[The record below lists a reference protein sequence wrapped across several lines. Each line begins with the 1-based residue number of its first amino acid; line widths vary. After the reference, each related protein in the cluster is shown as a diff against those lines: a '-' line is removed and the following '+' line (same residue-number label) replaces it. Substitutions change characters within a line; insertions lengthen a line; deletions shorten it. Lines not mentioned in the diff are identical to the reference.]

1 MIPGGRLV
9 ASRVVD
15 DPGAALE
22 AALDRGLTGYAVLE
36 PGDALLLA
44 GETRGVVTF
53 EAGVPV
59 LAYERGGDRGG
70 REAVRALEAPGPTRV
85 EFYRVDAADLAEAH
99 ADERHRVPPGFPA
112 STLGDEALA
121 TRTRDAAPADRVSEA
136 TSAVE
141 SFLADDERVAEVR
154 ERARAEA
161 QRRAREWGLADELD
175 GADAGPDASPDAG
188 DPGAGAGGTDADA
201 DGRDVDD
208 ASDAVADGPLDAD
221 AG

>member
-9 ASRVVD
+9 ASRVVA
-15 DPGAALE
+15 DPGAALD
-22 AALDRGLTGYAVLE
+22 AALDRELTGYAVLE

-59 LAYERGGDRGG
+59 LVYERGGDRGG
-70 REAVRALEAPGPTRV
+70 REAVRALDAPGPTRV
-85 EFYRVDAADLAEAH
+85 EFYRVDAAALAEAH

-121 TRTRDAAPADRVSEA
+121 TRTRDAAPDERLAEA

-141 SFLADDERVAEVR
+141 SFLDDEERIAEVR

-175 GADAGPDASPDAG
+175 DDGEAGTATEDDG
-188 DPGAGAGGTDADA
+188 DGPG
-201 DGRDVDD
+201 
-208 ASDAVADGPLDAD
+208 DAVAGGAVD